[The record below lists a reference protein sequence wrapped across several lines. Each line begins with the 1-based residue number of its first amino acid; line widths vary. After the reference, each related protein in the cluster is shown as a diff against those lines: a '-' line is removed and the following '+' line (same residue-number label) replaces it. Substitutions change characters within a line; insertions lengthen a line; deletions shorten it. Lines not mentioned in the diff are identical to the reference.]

1 MKETEWETLDITDE
15 EIAEQLDS
23 REDAWKAGRGDSP
36 YSQEYYEELYGLK
49 KGKCKRVRSN
59 QESRV

>member
-1 MKETEWETLDITDE
+1 MEKTVWKTIDITDE

-23 REDAWKAGRGDSP
+23 REDAWKAGCGDSP

-49 KGKCKRVRSN
+49 KSKREEV
-59 QESRV
+59 